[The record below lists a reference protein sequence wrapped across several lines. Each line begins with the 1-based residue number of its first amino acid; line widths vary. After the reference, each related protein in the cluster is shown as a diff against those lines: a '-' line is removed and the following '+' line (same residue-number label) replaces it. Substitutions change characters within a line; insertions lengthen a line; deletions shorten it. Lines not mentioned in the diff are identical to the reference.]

1 MDFQKWEILVIEVER
16 QALIELYSMLFLF
29 KQWKEIIFFFFSG
42 ALISHT
48 FFFEFHISID
58 N

>member
-16 QALIELYSMLFLF
+16 QALIELYSMLSLF
-29 KQWKEIIFFFFSG
+29 KQWKEIIFFFFLG
-42 ALISHT
+42 ASISYT
-48 FFFEFHISID
+48 FFIEFHISID